1 MSIFQHVK
9 TKQCLTMGDAGH
21 SYNTNNRTG
30 LTSIRFQDCNHIMG
44 YTDLVDDKK
53 YYLKNEDGTSCIVP
67 DKTSLEPTSLQS
79 AYEMM
84 VDADTESIDMARFGN
99 KVRDLA
105 TTEYGLNNNTRNS
118 NAIWKAANDLG
129 NKASVEY
136 HFNSNRMT
144 WEQHEAEAINWGGHL
159 ASIENEQEFN
169 MVVNMFKASSSNC
182 YLGGKRT
189 GNGGNGKGSQHWMWT
204 DGTPWSFTKWH
215 PNEPNNAGGRE
226 SYLITS
232 RGHWN
237 DIYNEYKSV
246 GVYKRRSVFAT
257 SQDWNALKQAFVTLD
272 FAAVDGVRSYNIDA
286 VMGECDED
294 GLFQVYKQ
302 QEAPDTPI
310 EEIDVLFMFSDN
322 HSALIDGTK
331 NLWSYAMEYPGGH
344 IRENI
349 VGELGYAPYV
359 IQSQTYLQKETIG
372 GINWCIKRCPAY
384 IMSGE
389 YFIGRMDRE
398 LDCGRS
404 EETRYPDTFKIIVE
418 NREDNNNTK
427 KMRIM
432 RTDSWNNGWGMR
444 IIVNFPI
451 DLSIYRTMFESSPEP
466 NEKYSFLKGGP
477 CHYDYNVA
485 MNSAMA
491 TSGCVAIGQ
500 QSNGC
505 WHLLKKDVNGKTMA
519 EHTCGSY
526 VKGWEMVP
534 KTAYNQSTKYAY
546 LGCYH
551 DRPTRAL
558 NAYHGRHGV
567 KHQNERAINWCANKA
582 KLHGDK
588 YYGDNYF
595 GLQNAYASKGP
606 QCFSGHS
613 LHRATKYG
621 KKDCEANGSGGWA
634 NAIYALF
641 PSSDQKL
648 ETKGYYTLY
657 DMEETISEKQLIM
670 EHDITITCK
679 IKYTVEAINKD
690 NVIVGKSIYY
700 LIHHDD
706 GKVNKLFFSPME
718 PDSKKDEKLI
728 VNITPGYTQTYDD
741 EQGREDQHTKNF
753 SVTTISTNDGY
764 KALVN
769 TDIVPDGMALSK
781 TAHTR
786 LRTIPRNDS
795 IFPFLFL
802 YHYPKDPD
810 KTLINLSSFL
820 NPFKKIRQLGSG
832 GLISRNENDDSEKDS
847 YIFKLASQEG
857 FTERFTLDQ
866 GETGPVYSMGKV
878 GDWPWGACPGFKD
891 QNAEWIWHTAG
902 LYAKNG
908 SSGLLIYEYD
918 NITGSPI
925 EGRINIIVDN
935 FAKVYVNGDNVG
947 EGRGGWRGPGRT
959 SQPFTLNT
967 GKNMIMVDAMNGGGP
982 AGLLMTCYNASTDI
996 KLFST
1001 NMNGGWKSISVE
1013 G

>member
-67 DKTSLEPTSLQS
+67 NKTSLEPTSLQS

-84 VDADTESIDMARFGN
+84 VDINEQDMAVQKEGFYIGPSSGLTPSNHTIRDDNEYGQGPVISNNAQYRSDYRRWCPNRFMNKTYNIGEFEIKIGPSPGNTGKNAYIRRKGTNKTWDDNLSIEVDTTVDKGWFGN

-129 NKASVEY
+129 N
-136 HFNSNRMT
+136 
-144 WEQHEAEAINWGGHL
+144 
-159 ASIENEQEFN
+159 
-169 MVVNMFKASSSNC
+169 
-182 YLGGKRT
+182 LGTMEK
-189 GNGGNGKGSQHWMWT
+189 
-204 DGTPWSFTKWH
+204 
-215 PNEPNNAGGRE
+215 
-226 SYLITS
+226 
-232 RGHWN
+232 
-237 DIYNEYKSV
+237 
-246 GVYKRRSVFAT
+246 
-257 SQDWNALKQAFVTLD
+257 WNALKQAFVTLD

-286 VMGECDED
+286 VMGECNED

-349 VGELGYAPYV
+349 VGELGYAPYM
-359 IQSQTYLQKETIG
+359 IQRYHYLQHEKIG
-372 GINWCIKRCPAY
+372 NINWRVKRCPAY

-389 YFIGRMDRE
+389 YFIGKMDRE

-404 EETRYPDTFKIIVE
+404 EGARWPDTFKIIVE

-466 NEKYSFLKGGP
+466 NEKYSFLKEGP
-477 CHYDYNVA
+477 CTNDWNSV

-519 EHTCGSY
+519 EHTCGPY

-567 KHQNERAINWCANKA
+567 KNQNERAINWCANKA

-595 GLQNAYASKGP
+595 GLQHPESSKGP

-613 LHRATKYG
+613 LHRGTKYG
-621 KKDCEANGSGGWA
+621 KKDCGSQGTSWA

-741 EQGREDQHTKNF
+741 EQGREDQHKMNF

-769 TDIVPDGMALSK
+769 TDIVPHGMALSK

-820 NPFKKIRQLGSG
+820 NPFKKITQLGSG
-832 GLISRNENDDSEKDS
+832 GLISRNQNDDSEKDS

-902 LYAKNG
+902 LWAKHG

-935 FAKVYVNGDNVG
+935 FAKVYVNGDNIWNG
-947 EGRGGWRGPGRT
+947 GGGWRGPGRI
-959 SQPFTLNT
+959 SNPFTLNT

>member
-67 DKTSLEPTSLQS
+67 DKTSIEPTSLQS

-84 VDADTESIDMARFGN
+84 VDADTESIDIAEFGN

-129 NKASVEY
+129 N
-136 HFNSNRMT
+136 
-144 WEQHEAEAINWGGHL
+144 
-159 ASIENEQEFN
+159 
-169 MVVNMFKASSSNC
+169 
-182 YLGGKRT
+182 LGTMEK
-189 GNGGNGKGSQHWMWT
+189 
-204 DGTPWSFTKWH
+204 
-215 PNEPNNAGGRE
+215 
-226 SYLITS
+226 
-232 RGHWN
+232 
-237 DIYNEYKSV
+237 
-246 GVYKRRSVFAT
+246 
-257 SQDWNALKQAFVTLD
+257 WNALKQAFVTLD

-349 VGELGYAPYV
+349 VGELGYAPYM
-359 IQSQTYLQKETIG
+359 IERHGYLQKETIV
-372 GINWCIKRCPAY
+372 GINWCVKRCPAY

-389 YFIGRMDRE
+389 YFIGKMDRE
-398 LDCGRS
+398 RGCGRS
-404 EETRYPDTFKIIVE
+404 EGARWPDTFKIIVE

-432 RTDSWNNGWGMR
+432 RTDIWNSTWGIR

-477 CHYDYNVA
+477 CTNDWNSV
-485 MNSAMA
+485 MNNAMA

-505 WHLLKKDVNGKTMA
+505 WHYLKKDVNGKTMA
-519 EHTCGSY
+519 EHTCYYG
-526 VKGWEMVP
+526 KGWEMVP

-558 NAYHGRHGV
+558 NAYHGKHGV
-567 KHQNERAINWCANKA
+567 KNQNERAINWCANKA

-595 GLQNAYASKGP
+595 GLQNPESSKGA

-621 KKDCEANGSGGWA
+621 KKDCGSQGSSWG
-634 NAIYALF
+634 NALYALF

-741 EQGREDQHTKNF
+741 EQGREDQHKLNF

-802 YHYPKDPD
+802 YHYPKDPE
-810 KTLINLSSFL
+810 KTHINLTRIMK
-820 NPFKKIRQLGSG
+820 PFKKITQLGTG

-902 LYAKNG
+902 LRAKNG

-935 FAKVYVNGDNVG
+935 FAKVYVNGDNIWNG
-947 EGRGGWRGPGRT
+947 GGGWRGPGRI
-959 SQPFTLNT
+959 SNPFTLNT

>member
-84 VDADTESIDMARFGN
+84 VDADTESIDIAEFGN

-118 NAIWKAANDLG
+118 NGIWKAANDLG
-129 NKASVEY
+129 N
-136 HFNSNRMT
+136 
-144 WEQHEAEAINWGGHL
+144 
-159 ASIENEQEFN
+159 
-169 MVVNMFKASSSNC
+169 
-182 YLGGKRT
+182 LGTMEK
-189 GNGGNGKGSQHWMWT
+189 
-204 DGTPWSFTKWH
+204 
-215 PNEPNNAGGRE
+215 
-226 SYLITS
+226 
-232 RGHWN
+232 
-237 DIYNEYKSV
+237 
-246 GVYKRRSVFAT
+246 
-257 SQDWNALKQAFVTLD
+257 WNALKQAFVTLD

-302 QEAPDTPI
+302 QEALDTPI

-322 HSALIDGTK
+322 HSALIDGNK

-359 IQSQTYLQKETIG
+359 IQRHDDLQKETIG
-372 GINWCIKRCPAY
+372 GINWCVKDCPAY

-398 LDCGRS
+398 LHCGHS
-404 EETRYPDTFKIIVE
+404 EETRTPDTFKIIVE

-500 QSNGC
+500 QENGC

-519 EHTCGSY
+519 EHTCGPY

-558 NAYHGRHGV
+558 NAYHGKHGV
-567 KHQNERAINWCANKA
+567 KNQNERAINWCANKA

-595 GLQNAYASKGP
+595 GLQHPGSSKGP

-613 LHRATKYG
+613 IHRATKYG
-621 KKDCEANGSGGWA
+621 KKDCGSQGDYWA

-741 EQGREDQHTKNF
+741 EQGREDQHKLNF

-769 TDIVPDGMALSK
+769 TDIVPDGVALSK

-820 NPFKKIRQLGSG
+820 NPFKKITQLGTG

-878 GDWPWGACPGFKD
+878 GDWPWRACPGFKD

-902 LYAKNG
+902 LHAKNG

-935 FAKVYVNGDNVG
+935 YGKLYVNGDNIWNG
-947 EGRGGWRGPGRT
+947 GGGWRGPGRT
-959 SQPFTLNT
+959 SAPFTLNP
-967 GKNMIMVDAMNGGGP
+967 GKNLIMVDAMNGGGP

>member
-21 SYNTNNRTG
+21 SFNTNNRTE

-53 YYLKNEDGTSCIVP
+53 YYLKSEDGTSCIVP
-67 DKTSLEPTSLQS
+67 DKTSFEPTSLQS

-84 VDADTESIDMARFGN
+84 VDINEQDMAVQKEGFYIGPSSGLTPSNHTIRDDNEYGQGPVISNNAQYRSDYRRWCPNRFMNKTYNIGEFEIKIGPSPGNTGKNAYIRRKGTNKTWDENLSIEVDTTVDKGGFGN

-129 NKASVEY
+129 NLGT
-136 HFNSNRMT
+136 M
-144 WEQHEAEAINWGGHL
+144 
-159 ASIENEQEFN
+159 EN
-169 MVVNMFKASSSNC
+169 
-182 YLGGKRT
+182 
-189 GNGGNGKGSQHWMWT
+189 
-204 DGTPWSFTKWH
+204 
-215 PNEPNNAGGRE
+215 
-226 SYLITS
+226 
-232 RGHWN
+232 
-237 DIYNEYKSV
+237 
-246 GVYKRRSVFAT
+246 
-257 SQDWNALKQAFVTLD
+257 WNALKQAFVTLD

-286 VMGECDED
+286 VMGECNED

-322 HSALIDGTK
+322 NSALIDGTK

-372 GINWCIKRCPAY
+372 GINWCVKDCPAY

-404 EETRYPDTFKIIVE
+404 EAARWPDTFKIIVE

-432 RTDSWNNGWGMR
+432 RTDYWNGGWGMR

-500 QSNGC
+500 QRNGC

-519 EHTCGSY
+519 EHTCGPY

-534 KTAYNQSTKYAY
+534 KTVYNQSTKYAY

-567 KHQNERAINWCANKA
+567 KNQNERAINWCANKA

-595 GLQNAYASKGP
+595 GLQSAYASKGP
-606 QCFSGHS
+606 TCYSGHS

-621 KKDCEANGSGGWA
+621 KKDCGSQGSTWG

-769 TDIVPDGMALSK
+769 TDIVPDGVALSK

-902 LYAKNG
+902 VSAKNG
-908 SSGLLIYEYD
+908 SQGLLIYEYD

-935 FAKVYVNGDNVG
+935 YGKLYVNGDNIWNG
-947 EGRGGWRGPGRT
+947 GGGWRGPGRI
-959 SQPFTLNT
+959 SRPFTLNT
-967 GKNMIMVDAMNGGGP
+967 GKNLIMVDASNSRGP
-982 AGLLMTCYNASTDI
+982 AGLLMACYNASTDI

>member
-84 VDADTESIDMARFGN
+84 VDADTESIDIAEFGN

-129 NKASVEY
+129 N
-136 HFNSNRMT
+136 
-144 WEQHEAEAINWGGHL
+144 
-159 ASIENEQEFN
+159 
-169 MVVNMFKASSSNC
+169 
-182 YLGGKRT
+182 LGTMEK
-189 GNGGNGKGSQHWMWT
+189 
-204 DGTPWSFTKWH
+204 
-215 PNEPNNAGGRE
+215 
-226 SYLITS
+226 
-232 RGHWN
+232 
-237 DIYNEYKSV
+237 
-246 GVYKRRSVFAT
+246 
-257 SQDWNALKQAFVTLD
+257 WNALKQAFVTLD

-322 HSALIDGTK
+322 HSALIDGNK

-359 IQSQTYLQKETIG
+359 IQRYHYLQHEKIG
-372 GINWCIKRCPAY
+372 NINWCVKRCPAY

-389 YFIGRMDRE
+389 YFIGKMDRE
-398 LDCGRS
+398 PHCGRS
-404 EETRYPDTFKIIVE
+404 EETDVPDTFKIIVE

-432 RTDSWNNGWGMR
+432 RTDAWNGGWGMR

-451 DLSIYRTMFESSPEP
+451 DLSIYRTMHQSSPEP
-466 NEKYSFLKGGP
+466 NEKYSFFKEVTHTNEL
-477 CHYDYNVA
+477 NSV
-485 MNSAMA
+485 MNTAMA
-491 TSGCVAIGQ
+491 NNRSGCVAMGQ
-500 QSNGC
+500 QSNGY

-519 EHTCGSY
+519 EHTCGAY
-526 VKGWEMVP
+526 TMGWEMVP
-534 KTAYNQSTKYAY
+534 EANYNQSIKYAY

-567 KHQNERAINWCANKA
+567 KNQNEKSINWCANKA

-595 GLQNAYASKGP
+595 GLQNPRSNSVH
-606 QCFSGHS
+606 CFSGHS

-621 KKDCEANGSGGWA
+621 KKDCGSRGSAWG

-769 TDIVPDGMALSK
+769 TDIVSDGMALSK

-832 GLISRNENDDSEKDS
+832 GLISRNEKDDSEKDS

-902 LYAKNG
+902 IYANHG

-947 EGRGGWRGPGRT
+947 EGSGGWRGPGRI

>member
-21 SYNTNNRTG
+21 SFNTNNRTE

-44 YTDLVDDKK
+44 YTDPVDDKK
-53 YYLKNEDGTSCIVP
+53 YYLKSEDGTSCIVP
-67 DKTSLEPTSLQS
+67 NKTSFEPTSLQS

-84 VDADTESIDMARFGN
+84 VDINEQDMAVQKEGFYIGPSSGLTPSNHTIRDDNEYGQGPVISNNAQYRSDYRRWCPNRFMNKTYNIGEFEIKIGPSPGNTGKNAYIRRKGTNKTWDENLSIEVDTTVDKGGFGN

-129 NKASVEY
+129 NLGT
-136 HFNSNRMT
+136 M
-144 WEQHEAEAINWGGHL
+144 
-159 ASIENEQEFN
+159 EN
-169 MVVNMFKASSSNC
+169 
-182 YLGGKRT
+182 
-189 GNGGNGKGSQHWMWT
+189 
-204 DGTPWSFTKWH
+204 
-215 PNEPNNAGGRE
+215 
-226 SYLITS
+226 
-232 RGHWN
+232 
-237 DIYNEYKSV
+237 
-246 GVYKRRSVFAT
+246 
-257 SQDWNALKQAFVTLD
+257 WNALKQAFVTLD

-286 VMGECDED
+286 VMGECNED

-322 HSALIDGTK
+322 NSALIDGTK

-359 IQSQTYLQKETIG
+359 IQRYDYLQKETIG
-372 GINWCIKRCPAY
+372 SINWCVKRCPAY

-389 YFIGRMDRE
+389 YFIGKMDRE
-398 LDCGRS
+398 LHCGRS
-404 EETRYPDTFKIIVE
+404 EETRIPYTFKIIVE

-432 RTDSWNNGWGMR
+432 RTDIWNSTWGIR

-500 QSNGC
+500 QRNGC

-519 EHTCGSY
+519 EHTCGPY

-534 KTAYNQSTKYAY
+534 KTVYNQSTKYAY

-567 KHQNERAINWCANKA
+567 KNQNERAINWCANKA

-595 GLQNAYASKGP
+595 GLQSAYASKGP
-606 QCFSGHS
+606 TCYSGHS

-621 KKDCEANGSGGWA
+621 KKDCGSQGSTWG

-769 TDIVPDGMALSK
+769 TDIVPDGVALSK

-902 LYAKNG
+902 VSAKNG
-908 SSGLLIYEYD
+908 SQGLLIYEYD

-935 FAKVYVNGDNVG
+935 YGKLYVNGDNIWNG
-947 EGRGGWRGPGRT
+947 GGGWRGPGRI
-959 SQPFTLNT
+959 SRPFTLNT
-967 GKNMIMVDAMNGGGP
+967 GKNLIMVDASNSRGP
-982 AGLLMTCYNASTDI
+982 AGLLMACYNASTDI